1 MHVGESVRT
10 SFEEIKAH
18 PLRSLFTLVGVIL
31 GTLALVVVLSVLNG
45 VERAVWEGGKDLGLD
60 GVLSMSN
67 RQPTDRIQRAKQY
80 LSRGLR
86 TDDARWF
93 EGSTLI
99 SDVAPVGQ
107 NRAVVTAGTV
117 TRRVDL
123 WGITP
128 EFVTIKNRKTSE
140 GRFIGDTDIRT
151 KAAVCVLGFKLK
163 QQLFGGDTAV
173 GQQVT
178 LGGRR
183 FTVVGVGTKFNTEF
197 VNDDEM
203 RRETI
208 GMYIP
213 FSVYED
219 MYGKNAISYVLAKAA
234 EPEKSVEAEDEAV
247 RIYKRAHNG
256 VGDVRIENIG
266 KEILKTRSEVTTV
279 IRNWR
284 IVFFSIAA
292 ISLLIGGVGIFS
304 VLKISISERLFEIG
318 LRKSMGATDAEVFVQ
333 FLVES
338 ITLSVVGAAIGVS
351 AGIALV
357 KFIAQF
363 FPAGL
368 PVLPDAILIAS
379 GFAIFIGLAAGVYP
393 SISASR
399 LTPVEALRA

>member
-45 VERAVWEGGKDLGLD
+45 VERAVWEGVNDLGLD

>member
-1 MHVGESVRT
+1 MYIGESVRT
-10 SFEEIKAH
+10 SLEEVKAH

-31 GTLALVVVLSVLNG
+31 GTIALVVVLSVLNG
-45 VERAVWEGGKDLGLD
+45 VELAVNEGVNDLGLD
-60 GVLSMSN
+60 GVLIMQK

-86 TDDARWF
+86 TDDQRWF
-93 EGSTLI
+93 EGATLI
-99 SDVAPVGQ
+99 SDVAPVGE
-107 NRAVVTAGTV
+107 NRAVVTAGTI
-117 TRRVDL
+117 TRRVNL

-128 EFVTIKNRKTSE
+128 EFVSIKNRKSSE
-140 GRFIGDTDIRT
+140 GRFITDVDVRT

-183 FTVVGVGTKFNTEF
+183 FTVIGVGTKFNMQF
-197 VNDDEM
+197 VNDDDM
-203 RRETI
+203 RKETG

-219 MYGKNAISYVLAKAA
+219 MYGKNAISYVLGKAA

-247 RIYKRAHNG
+247 RIYARAHNG
-256 VGDVRIENIG
+256 IGDVHVENVG
-266 KEILKTRSEVTTV
+266 KEILKTRAEVGTI

-318 LRKSMGATDAEVFVQ
+318 LRKSMGATDTEVLTQ

-338 ITLSVVGAAIGVS
+338 ITLSVAGAAIGVS
-351 AGIALV
+351 AGIGLV

-368 PVLPDAILIAS
+368 PVSPDAILIAS
-379 GFAIFIGLAAGVYP
+379 GFAIFIGFAAGIYP

>member
-1 MHVGESVRT
+1 V
-10 SFEEIKAH
+10 KAH

-31 GTLALVVVLSVLNG
+31 GTIALVVVLSVLNG
-45 VERAVWEGGKDLGLD
+45 VELAVNEGVNDLGLD
-60 GVLSMSN
+60 GVLTMSN

-86 TDDARWF
+86 TEDTRWF

-99 SDVAPVGQ
+99 SDVAPVGE
-107 NRAVVTAGTV
+107 NRAVVTAGTL

-128 EFVTIKNRKTSE
+128 EFVVIKNRKTSE
-140 GRFIGDTDIRT
+140 GRFITDVDVRT
-151 KAAVCVLGFKLK
+151 KGAVCVLGFKLK

-173 GQQVT
+173 GQQIT

-183 FTVVGVGTKFNTEF
+183 FTVIGVGTKFNMQF

-203 RRETI
+203 RKETG

-219 MYGKNAISYVLAKAA
+219 MYGRNAISYVLGKAA

-247 RIYKRAHNG
+247 RIYSRAHNG
-256 VGDVRIENIG
+256 IGDVHVENIG
-266 KEILKTRSEVTTV
+266 KEILKTRAEVGTI

-318 LRKSMGATDAEVFVQ
+318 LRKSMGATDSEVFLQ

-338 ITLSVVGAAIGVS
+338 VTLSIVGAVIGVS
-351 AGIALV
+351 AGIGLV

-368 PVLPDAILIAS
+368 PVSPDAIIIAS
-379 GFAIFIGLAAGVYP
+379 GFAIFIGLAAGLYP
-393 SISASR
+393 SMSASR